1 MAREKL
7 RRAAAYIV
15 RGRKWREYGLGDV
28 DIVQMALPTVHEN
41 ERAGQANAI
50 CAHDVRLDECRVF
63 PTTQDVGLHLNIAG
77 QGADKC
83 DLCGL
88 ERRQILRSQLRRL
101 IGQRRT

>member
-1 MAREKL
+1 MAREKF

-15 RGRKWREYGLGDV
+15 RGRKWRKFGLCDV
-28 DIVQMALPTVHEN
+28 EIVQMALPPVHEN

-63 PTTQDVGLHLNIAG
+63 TAAQDIGLHLNIAG

-88 ERRQILRSQLRRL
+88 ERRQILRSHLCRL
-101 IGQRRT
+101 IGQCRA